1 MAKKNELTYAKALD
15 ELNALVKDLENDQI
29 NVDELSEKV
38 KRAAVLLNFCQVRL
52 RSTEEEVRNI
62 MDNMQGKEE

>member
-15 ELNALVKDLENDQI
+15 ELNALVEDLENDQI
-29 NVDELSEKV
+29 SVDELSEKV
-38 KRAAVLLNFCQVRL
+38 KRAAILLNFCQTRL

-62 MDNMQGKEE
+62 MDSLQGKEE

>member
-38 KRAAVLLNFCQVRL
+38 KRAAILLNFCQTRL

-62 MDNMQGKEE
+62 MDSLQGKEE